1 MTPSTLRG
9 LALLAVASLTL
20 ACPSPRAKRTTR
32 QPPAEPTTAWEQ
44 PSSSEA
50 DRTRRMEDQARD
62 INQRWSETQQNSRGG
77 AGTGRQGTRRPGASR
92 ETAAAQPRR
101 PRRTRLRHHHPE

>member
-44 PSSSEA
+44 PSSEA
-50 DRTRRMEDQARD
+50 ERTRRMEDQARD
-62 INQRWSETQQNSRGG
+62 INQRWSETQQMEGSDADKERAVQELLEKQQQLNREG
-77 AGTGRQGTRRPGASR
+77 QGEPA
-92 ETAAAQPRR
+92 P
-101 PRRTRLRHHHPE
+101 PPPPE